1 MGMKG
6 VSNTF
11 NWTFSWFAIFSM
23 CELPHLWATKMML
36 KINSFVRL
44 LFICLLTIDSS
55 PWGHRNVFW
64 FYHRAR
70 EYRRP
75 NLAVVTGIVF
85 NRAWLGVPTALY
97 NGIDITDGSWIS
109 LSMGDEFWV
118 KCLVHSQPTFL
129 KLILK
134 LNDMVTVLSISK
146 PDNFQLHNYLKLSSI
161 KISSRPYSLADTV
174 YCSYTIYPDTVVSC
188 DPTLEDNLLWDG

>member
-1 MGMKG
+1 MGIKG
-6 VSNTF
+6 VSNAF
-11 NWTFSWFAIFSM
+11 NWTFSWFPIFSM

-75 NLAVVTGIVF
+75 NLVVVTGTVF
-85 NRAWLGVPTALY
+85 EPCMIGCSY
-97 NGIDITDGSWIS
+97 SS
-109 LSMGDEFWV
+109 LQW
-118 KCLVHSQPTFL
+118 CRYYRRFL
-129 KLILK
+129 DFIKYG
-134 LNDMVTVLSISK
+134 TWVLSEVSRS
-146 PDNFQLHNYLKLSSI
+146 LTTYLSE
-161 KISSRPYSLADTV
+161 T
-174 YCSYTIYPDTVVSC
+174 YT
-188 DPTLEDNLLWDG
+188 